1 MQEASFNGFLRTIIY
16 MIGFYYLIKF
26 LLKIFLPI
34 IMKSMINKA
43 QQNFNNQQQ
52 SQNPFANQQEKVH
65 NPEPQSRNPKAKK
78 QVGEYIDYEEL
89 E

>member
-52 SQNPFANQQEKVH
+52 SQNPFANQQEKAH